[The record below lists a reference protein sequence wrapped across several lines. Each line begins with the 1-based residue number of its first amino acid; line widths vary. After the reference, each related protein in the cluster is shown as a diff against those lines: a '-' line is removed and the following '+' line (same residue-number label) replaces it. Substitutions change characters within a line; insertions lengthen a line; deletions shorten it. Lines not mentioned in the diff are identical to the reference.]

1 MANLAETVLMR
12 VTTYGFIESKQIIS
26 KLSLKYP
33 CYPFSYLKLYLTE
46 EETVSSGFLPVTS
59 TDLHFTFIDFITW
72 FGAVTLL
79 TMRIKAQAPI
89 MTLQTILVN
98 F

>member
-1 MANLAETVLMR
+1 MR
-12 VTTYGFIESKQIIS
+12 VTTYGFIESIQIIS
-26 KLSLKYP
+26 KLSPNYP

-46 EETVSSGFLPVTS
+46 EETVSSGFLHVPVTS

-72 FGAVTLL
+72 FGAVMLL

-89 MTLQTILVN
+89 
-98 F
+98 